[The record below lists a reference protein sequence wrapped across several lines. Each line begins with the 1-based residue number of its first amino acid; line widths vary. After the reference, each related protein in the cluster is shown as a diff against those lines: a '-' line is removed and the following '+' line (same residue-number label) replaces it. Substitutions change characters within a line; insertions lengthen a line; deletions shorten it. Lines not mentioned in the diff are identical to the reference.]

1 MFVNKTSS
9 EDVLESIY
17 KNYYAMLCN
26 QVYMVIRDKSIAE
39 DIVQD
44 VIVEIWK
51 KRDNIE
57 VHQSIEA
64 YLKRACKNRAL
75 NYIRDQK
82 IKWEDESELLDKED
96 KYVSSEEQIHY
107 EELEQMVCKYIDQ
120 LPQKCRLVFS
130 LSRFEDMSY
139 SEIADNLG
147 ISVKTV
153 ENQISKAL
161 KVLREK
167 IFKNSY
173 EK

>member
-1 MFVNKTSS
+1 
-9 EDVLESIY
+9 
-17 KNYYAMLCN
+17 
-26 QVYMVIRDKSIAE
+26 
-39 DIVQD
+39 
-44 VIVEIWK
+44 
-51 KRDNIE
+51 
-57 VHQSIEA
+57 
-64 YLKRACKNRAL
+64 
-75 NYIRDQK
+75 
-82 IKWEDESELLDKED
+82 
-96 KYVSSEEQIHY
+96 
-107 EELEQMVCKYIDQ
+107 MVCKYIDQ